1 MRTRLMLV
9 CALLCL
15 PQPAQATTHH
25 GIAAQHRSLE
35 RVARV
40 RGMDAGSILFASPIA
55 PIGARLCVSS
65 AVMPEPVCGTVVD
78 EPQPHHRQWQIDT
91 GRIIEVQPDV
101 ARRLCRD
108 ASGPPRDCPVRVWRE
123 HP

>member
-35 RVARV
+35 RVATV
-40 RGMDAGSILFASPIA
+40 RGMDPAGHLFASPLA

-65 AVMPEPVCGTVVD
+65 AVMPEQICGTTVD
-78 EPQPHHRQWQIDT
+78 TCQPRHCQWQIDT
-91 GRIIEVQPDV
+91 GRIIEVQPAV
-101 ARRLCRD
+101 AKLLCAD
-108 ASGPPRDCPVRVWRE
+108 PTGLPSQCPVKVWRE
-123 HP
+123 